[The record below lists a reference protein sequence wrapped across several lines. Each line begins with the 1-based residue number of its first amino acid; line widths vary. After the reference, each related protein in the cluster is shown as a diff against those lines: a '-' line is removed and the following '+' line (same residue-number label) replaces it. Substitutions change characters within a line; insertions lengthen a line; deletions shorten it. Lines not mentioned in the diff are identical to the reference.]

1 MVVKIKR
8 REKYQY
14 MGTRPDDIKHK
25 KGKHILVG
33 WRFFLRV
40 NTARETPALKLDG
53 DFHEGNIGE
62 RKMSKHK
69 KRYMM
74 LLKKHTRI

>member
-33 WRFFLRV
+33 WRFFL
-40 NTARETPALKLDG
+40 KG
-53 DFHEGNIGE
+53 KYSKGE
-62 RKMSKHK
+62 PCFEVGWRFS
-69 KRYMM
+69 
-74 LLKKHTRI
+74 